1 MRGPE
6 DQGRKRWG
14 QAGRG
19 GGTGRW
25 ELTLQIQP
33 QASWSETSLRAEG
46 KELLASAASVGGAG
60 GLAFRSFV
68 SGTWC
73 LQRVREGLTR
83 LGRKT

>member
-33 QASWSETSLRAEG
+33 QASWSEASLRAEG
-46 KELLASAASVGGAG
+46 KAKEHTLAGKQSKGRRRPGPAFAIGSWFGWPGAG
-60 GLAFRSFV
+60 LRGF
-68 SGTWC
+68 
-73 LQRVREGLTR
+73 
-83 LGRKT
+83 